1 MPLQAGEK
9 AKEEMDLEMNVT
21 GSSKG
26 PTWTA
31 LP

>member
-1 MPLQAGEK
+1 MQQAGEK

-26 PTWTA
+26 LEKFNA
-31 LP
+31 LC